1 MKIAIIDGVN
11 QDIGLKILFPGAD
24 YFINNTEVDKTNS
37 HDYYKIKI
45 NTDWS
50 IINDKNYDYLF
61 IVIAMYDAKIGTKFF
76 KQNIYDILQ
85 REINIIND
93 NNFKKVFIFDNYDYD
108 YDPNEILNNN
118 KINLYFKRNYNKTKK
133 YNENVVPFPFIMFG
147 DLSLI
152 EKCDKEFVSKE
163 EYFKEKEN
171 RVFFS
176 GTLFNHED
184 SLYPWYRNRY
194 NIYDKIKDTIY
205 NPGNLN
211 YSSFINVLR
220 NSKYSLDL
228 LGVGDPN
235 KRTFEILLSGSLILS
250 EKNNLYW
257 PFEEKLN
264 EEVIF
269 SDSDDYF
276 KKLINLEN
284 NNELYNKCLINQ
296 YNITNKYFN
305 IKWIKEYIIKYIVQ

>member
-1 MKIAIIDGVN
+1 M
-11 QDIGLKILFPGAD
+11 
-24 YFINNTEVDKTNS
+24 E
-37 HDYYKIKI
+37 
-45 NTDWS
+45 
-50 IINDKNYDYLF
+50 
-61 IVIAMYDAKIGTKFF
+61 IVG
-76 KQNIYDILQ
+76 
-85 REINIIND
+85 
-93 NNFKKVFIFDNYDYD
+93 
-108 YDPNEILNNN
+108 
-118 KINLYFKRNYNKTKK
+118 K
-133 YNENVVPFPFIMFG
+133 YQLE
-147 DLSLI
+147 
-152 EKCDKEFVSKE
+152 E

-171 RVFFS
+171 RIFFS
-176 GTLFNHED
+176 GTLFNHVD
-184 SLYPWYRNRY
+184 SLYPLYRNRHD
-194 NIYDKIKDTIY
+194 IYDKIKDTIY
-205 NPGNLN
+205 NPGKLN

-269 SDSDDYF
+269 RDSDDYF

-296 YNITNKYFN
+296 YNIINKYFN
-305 IKWIKEYIIKYIVQ
+305 IKWIKEYIIKYI